1 MRFGVSEVE
10 ALDHAQ
16 RVVGVEAFRW
26 SARNQI
32 KAAQHVG
39 MVVAGEA
46 RLEILPKIEGLGI
59 GETRRVL
66 IQMIG
71 IARDVP
77 VRDGEIT
84 GHDYQ
89 DRDLL
94 ELLIGLF
101 ARRLQEQVRAGLSR
115 AYDRHEDD
123 ISRLR
128 GKMDVT
134 RQFTTLAASP
144 QKLACQYDEFT
155 ADIGLNRLLL
165 CAVGFLRRRSVRSDT
180 QRLLNEIA
188 AHFEDV
194 QSVSA
199 SDVLT
204 RVLAFNRFDRRWE
217 ISATLAK
224 LLLSSVYQTVHGG
237 KRDGVALL
245 FDMNLLFEAYV
256 ASLDRK
262 VCAPL
267 GYKVSTQGPQRCLA
281 RNEAGRSVFHT
292 KPDLHVERDGD
303 VVVLDTKWKHI
314 DPRRP
319 NFDVAQADAYQ
330 MHGYAHVYDSRAT
343 ILLYP
348 HHQGIA
354 GRPGLQTRWSLE
366 PGDTALIVATIDVTK
381 PDDFATTLHSLLKE
395 RVAANPMA
403 QFPHRPTMPV
413 SGPTGIFRRPLS
425 GRSY

>member
-1 MRFGVSEVE
+1 VRTVSLREYETAWVGHQPGDKCFTVGEIE

-16 RVVGVEAFRW
+16 RMVGVEAFRR

-39 MVVAGEA
+39 MVVTGDV
-46 RLEILPKIEGLGI
+46 RLEILPKIEGLGV

-66 IQMIG
+66 VHMIA

-94 ELLIGLF
+94 ELLICLF
-101 ARRLQEQVRAGLSR
+101 AWRLQEQVRAGLSR

-123 ISRLR
+123 LSRLR

-134 RQFTTLAASP
+134 RQFTKLAPSP
-144 QKLACQYDEFT
+144 QKLACRYDEFT

-165 CAVGFLRRRSVRSDT
+165 CAVAFLRRQSVRSDT

-194 QSVSA
+194 QLMSA
-199 SDVLT
+199 SNVLT
-204 RVLAFNRFDRRWE
+204 GSLAFSRFNLRWKV
-217 ISATLAK
+217 SATLAQ

-245 FDMNLLFEAYV
+245 FDMNFLFEAYV
-256 ASLDRK
+256 AALARK
-262 VCAPL
+262 ACAPL
-267 GYKVSTQGPQRCLA
+267 GYKVSAQGPQRCLA
-281 RNEAGRSVFHT
+281 RNEAGQSVFHT
-292 KPDLHVERDGD
+292 KPDVHFERDGD
-303 VVVLDTKWKHI
+303 VVVLDTKWKHL
-314 DPRRP
+314 DPSRP

-348 HHQGIA
+348 HHPGII
-354 GRPGLQTRWSLE
+354 GRPGLQMQWSFEAGGIPFIL
-366 PGDTALIVATIDVTK
+366 ATIDVAM
-381 PDDFATTLHSLLKE
+381 PEDFATTLRYLLKE
-395 RVAANPMA
+395 RVTA
-403 QFPHRPTMPV
+403 
-413 SGPTGIFRRPLS
+413 
-425 GRSY
+425 